1 MRKLLGGIFLKKAFI
16 IHNTGKSQW
25 RDAVLSITKT
35 IKEAGGESFLEPVH
49 KEGLENADISFAA
62 FDDIKG
68 NIDLIITL
76 GGDGTL
82 IAAAF
87 MAAAADIPILG
98 INIGNLG
105 YLVELET
112 DEKEELKKVFS
123 GEYTF
128 DERAMLDISVIRDG
142 ETIKEITALNEA
154 VISKSLIAHPVDLS
168 FYADGVLVNE
178 FRADGMIV
186 ATPTGSTAYSLS
198 AGGPVMEPRTPSVV
212 ITPVCPHSLVS
223 IPIVMSIMST
233 FQIKITGEGDR
244 EAYLS
249 ADGNKYGKL
258 MIGDVVQVARSG
270 LKLKLIRVKN
280 RNFYTILRQKLRER
294 V

>member
-1 MRKLLGGIFLKKAFI
+1 MKKAFI
-16 IHNTGKSQW
+16 IPNTGKPQW

-35 IKEAGGESFLEPVH
+35 IEEAGGESFLEYRH
-49 KEGLENADISFAA
+49 KPELNALNIKFAA
-62 FDDIKG
+62 LEEVSSE
-68 NIDLIITL
+68 IDFIITL

-82 IAAAF
+82 IAAATR
-87 MAAAADIPILG
+87 AAALDIPVLG

-105 YLVELET
+105 YLVELDA
-112 DEKEELKKVFS
+112 DERDELKKVFE
-123 GEYTF
+123 GKFTF
-128 DERAMLDISVIRDG
+128 DTRAMLDISVIRSG
-142 ETIKEITALNEA
+142 ETIKQITALNEA

-168 FYADGVLVNE
+168 FYADGILVNE

-198 AGGPVMEPRTPSVV
+198 AGGPVMEPKTPSVV

-233 FQIKITGEGDR
+233 FQIKVTGEGDR

-249 ADGNKYGKL
+249 ADGNKYGRL
-258 MIGDVVQVARSG
+258 LIGDTVQVSRSK
-270 LKLKLIRVKN
+270 LELKLIRVKN

>member
-1 MRKLLGGIFLKKAFI
+1 MKRAFI
-16 IHNTGKSQW
+16 IPNTGKLKW
-25 RDAVLSITKT
+25 REAVLSITKT
-35 IKEAGGESFLEPVH
+35 IEEAGGEVYLDPMH
-49 KEGLENADISFAA
+49 KTEVGAS
-62 FDDIKG
+62 DIKYAPLNKVKG
-68 NIDLIITL
+68 KIDLIITL

-82 IAAAF
+82 IAASAE
-87 MAAAADIPILG
+87 AASADIPMLG

-105 YLVELET
+105 YLVELEI
-112 DEKEELKKVFS
+112 DETEELKKVFA
-123 GEYTF
+123 GRFEF

-142 ETIKEITALNEA
+142 KTINRITALNEA

-168 FYADGVLVNE
+168 FYADGILVNQ

-198 AGGPVMEPRTPSVV
+198 AGGPVMEPGTPSVV

-233 FQIKITGEGDR
+233 FQIKVTGEGDR

-258 MIGDVVQVARSG
+258 MIGDVVQVSRSK
-270 LKLKLIRVKN
+270 LMLKLIRVKD

>member
-1 MRKLLGGIFLKKAFI
+1 M
-16 IHNTGKSQW
+16 
-25 RDAVLSITKT
+25 
-35 IKEAGGESFLEPVH
+35 
-49 KEGLENADISFAA
+49 
-62 FDDIKG
+62 
-68 NIDLIITL
+68 
-76 GGDGTL
+76 
-82 IAAAF
+82 
-87 MAAAADIPILG
+87 
-98 INIGNLG
+98 
-105 YLVELET
+105 
-112 DEKEELKKVFS
+112 FS